1 MESCKLHSI
10 LYSVSNV
17 FLIINFPVFSFHL
30 QTQEA
35 AMKKQIQTIL
45 PHFLKQE
52 ITRLNNKYR
61 NLDIRRLNL
70 WFKNKK
76 LPLCKKKLYHCL
88 WYHPVTLLLFFFFYF
103 SLLLICKHISCFFS
117 MGRVFKKTQIIKEY
131 WQER

>member
-1 MESCKLHSI
+1 MESCKLLSI
-10 LYSVSNV
+10 LYSASNV

-52 ITRLNNKYR
+52 ITRLNNKCR
-61 NLDIRRLNL
+61 NLDILRLKL

-76 LPLCKKKLYHCL
+76 LPPCKKKIVPLSLIQSCYS
-88 WYHPVTLLLFFFFYF
+88 PIFFFFYF

-117 MGRVFKKTQIIKEY
+117 MGRVFKKTQITKEY

>member
-35 AMKKQIQTIL
+35 AMKKQIQKIL

-70 WFKNKK
+70 
-76 LPLCKKKLYHCL
+76 
-88 WYHPVTLLLFFFFYF
+88 
-103 SLLLICKHISCFFS
+103 
-117 MGRVFKKTQIIKEY
+117 
-131 WQER
+131 